1 MMSLMCRMAAVHSY
15 NAEKNRKLKRSNPT
29 NISEMSN
36 PKIMYLPPNN
46 FIENNIIKRLENE
59 EQDEYVHE
67 EYLIED
73 EQLNNV
79 DEDVENEI
87 NHEDKQVHNNAVCCS
102 KYTFF
107 NIYTYIICYYLII
120 LLFFFPDNCRE
131 ERKRYEYLIM
141 RKVNEL
147 IEIVR
152 ANTNP
157 MEQRNRNYSL
167 LPPMPF
173 SIDALQH
180 FDHDLNESEEMR
192 NQFMQKIQ
200 EIGGKTVQ
208 KVIKY
213 AMETVMTDNLT

>member
-87 NHEDKQVHNNAVCCS
+87 NQEDKQVHNNAVCC
-102 KYTFF
+102 
-107 NIYTYIICYYLII
+107 N
-120 LLFFFPDNCRE
+120 NCRE